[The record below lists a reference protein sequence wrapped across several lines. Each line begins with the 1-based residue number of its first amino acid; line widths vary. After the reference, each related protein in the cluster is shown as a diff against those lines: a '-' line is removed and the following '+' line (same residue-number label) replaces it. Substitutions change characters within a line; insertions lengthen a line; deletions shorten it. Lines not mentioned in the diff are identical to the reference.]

1 MNSILI
7 DTSVWIEYFSGNKSV
22 DNLDNLIDSD
32 VICTNKIILSELI
45 PFLKNKKEFKLI
57 DLLLSIDEVTLNIDW
72 DRIIDYQF
80 INVKN
85 NLNKIGIPDLIILQ
99 NVLDNNLSIY
109 TLDKHF
115 KNMEKLFNLNIYN
128 DF

>member
-85 NLNKIGIPDLIILQ
+85 NLYKIGIPDLIILQ